1 MKKLLLSWGFPAVML
16 ALAILLLAL
25 PAWADGPIAHATT
38 AVSCP
43 TASSIATAI
52 PASTPAPGETSGM
65 PNRLC
70 TVMQDQDSTNAVL
83 ILDCGTAATIMKL
96 YASGAAGTAIVAVQS
111 VGKDVSGDSDLVR
124 ATSSAPPP
132 RRYVSVRVAPAP
144 S

>member
-1 MKKLLLSWGFPAVML
+1 MKKLLISWGFPAVML
-16 ALAILLLAL
+16 ALAILLLAI
-25 PAWADGPIAHATT
+25 PAWAGGPIAHATT

-96 YASGAAGTAIVAVQS
+96 YASGAAGTICATNAICCQGVSGTVSIS
-111 VGKDVSGDSDLVR
+111 VGETTRK
-124 ATSSAPPP
+124 
-132 RRYVSVRVAPAP
+132 
-144 S
+144 